1 MEIVTQQLGDALEVK
16 VKGRLDNY
24 WTEHLRGNL
33 EEVIRG
39 GAHGI
44 RLNLSEISFL
54 SSAGVGLLV
63 KFHTQLKGIGGSFI
77 VTSPSERVKQVLD
90 LCRLST
96 VLLAQTTAGASAP
109 VQKAVEIL
117 RFSSLAGSFEVME
130 CDPGKPLICERIGDP
145 GLLKG
150 CRFGPADCQTVEF
163 PAATFGLGLG
173 AFGLGFEDAQTR
185 FGEFLAV
192 GGSAAYLPTDGTNVP
207 DFMVSSGRL
216 VPEMNVLYGLRCEG
230 TFTHLMR
237 FEASGSEGPIS
248 LAELVR
254 TALEASGARTI
265 GIVMVVESAG
275 LVGAALRRSPAAAA
289 AEPEAPFK
297 YPEVRSWLSF
307 STERLYARSLALISG
322 VASSSECTPLASLLR
337 PLGTEAWP
345 MGHFHAAAFS
355 YRPLQKGSIDLKA
368 TVTTLFETETLQG
381 VIHLLTDDRLA
392 AGTQQSEF
400 VRGAC
405 WIGAVADIR

>member
-1 MEIVTQQLGDALEVK
+1 MEIVTQQLDDALEVK

-96 VLLAQTTAGASAP
+96 ILLAPTTPVAP
-109 VQKAVEIL
+109 PPVPKAEVR
-117 RFSSLAGSFEVME
+117 RFSSPAGSFEVMQ
-130 CDPGKPLICERIGDP
+130 CAPGKPLIVERIGDP
-145 GLLKG
+145 DLLKG
-150 CRFGPADCQTVEF
+150 CRFGPANCEMVTYPVS
-163 PAATFGLGLG
+163 TFGFGLG
-173 AFGLGFEDAQTR
+173 AFGHGFEDAQTR

-207 DFMVSSGRL
+207 DFMVSSGKL

-230 TFTHLMR
+230 AFTHLMR
-237 FEASGSEGPIS
+237 FETGSAEGPLS

-254 TALEASGARTI
+254 TALEVSGAAAV
-265 GIVMVVESAG
+265 GMVMVVESAG
-275 LVGAALRRSPAAAA
+275 LVGAALRRSPAAA
-289 AEPEAPFK
+289 PVKDAPFK
-297 YPEVRSWLSF
+297 YPDVRSWLSF
-307 STERLYARSLALISG
+307 STERLYSRSLALISG
-322 VASSSECTPLASLLR
+322 IAASSECTPLAPLLR
-337 PLGTEAWP
+337 PLGTETWP
-345 MGHFHAAAFS
+345 QGHFHAAAFS
-355 YRPLQKGSIDLKA
+355 YRPLQKGNIDLKT

-381 VIHLLTDDRLA
+381 VLHLLTDARLA
-392 AGTQQSEF
+392 AGPQQSEF

-405 WIGAVADIR
+405 WIGAASEIR

>member
-1 MEIVTQQLGDALEVK
+1 MEIVTQQLADALEVK

-33 EEVIRG
+33 EEIIRG

-44 RLNLSEISFL
+44 HLNLSEISFL

-63 KFHTQLKGIGGSFI
+63 KFHTQLKGIGGVFI

-96 VLLAQTTAGASAP
+96 ILLAPKMPAASPAVQKTEVRRFSNPAGA
-109 VQKAVEIL
+109 
-117 RFSSLAGSFEVME
+117 FEVME
-130 CDPGKPLICERIGDP
+130 CAAGKPLICERFGDP
-145 GLLKG
+145 DLLKG
-150 CRFGPADCQTVEF
+150 CRFSPADCQMVTF
-163 PAATFGLGLG
+163 PAATFGFGLG
-173 AFGLGFEDAQTR
+173 AFGHGFEDAQTR

-207 DFMVSSGRL
+207 DFMVSSGKL

-230 TFTHLMR
+230 GFTHLMR
-237 FEASGSEGPIS
+237 FETSTAEAPIS

-254 TALEASGARTI
+254 NALEISSAPAI
-265 GIVMVVESAG
+265 GMVMVVESAG
-275 LVGAALRRSPAAAA
+275 LVGAALRRSPAAAGVNG
-289 AEPEAPFK
+289 APFK

-307 STERLYARSLALISG
+307 STERLYSRSLALISG
-322 VASSSECTPLASLLR
+322 VAANSECLPLAPLLR
-337 PLGTEAWP
+337 PLGAAAGP
-345 MGHFHAAAFS
+345 LGHFHAAAFS
-355 YRPLQKGSIDLKA
+355 YRPLQKGSIDLKD

-381 VIHLLTDDRLA
+381 VLHLLTDARLA
-392 AGTQQSEF
+392 AGPQQSEF

-405 WIGAVADIR
+405 WIGAAADIR

>member
-96 VLLAQTTAGASAP
+96 ILLAQTTPAASP
-109 VQKAVEIL
+109 VHKAEVR
-117 RFSSLAGSFEVME
+117 RFSSSAGSFEVME
-130 CDPGKPLICERIGDP
+130 CAPGKALVCERIGDP
-145 GLLKG
+145 ALLNG
-150 CRFGPADCQTVEF
+150 CRFGPADCQTVAF
-163 PAATFGLGLG
+163 PPDTFGLGLG
-173 AFGLGFEDAQTR
+173 AFGNGFEDAQTR

-207 DFMVSSGRL
+207 DFMVSSGKL
-216 VPEMNVLYGLRCEG
+216 VPEMSVLYGLRLEG
-230 TFTHLMR
+230 GFTHLVR
-237 FEASGSEGPIS
+237 FETASAEGPIS

-254 TALEASGARTI
+254 TALEISGAPVI
-265 GIVMVVESAG
+265 GMVMVVESAG
-275 LVGAALRRSPAAAA
+275 LVGAALRRSPAVTAGVHDV
-289 AEPEAPFK
+289 PFK

-307 STERLYARSLALISG
+307 STERLYSRSLALVSG
-322 VASSSECTPLASLLR
+322 VAASSECAPLAPLLR
-337 PLGTEAWP
+337 PMGAEEWP
-345 MGHFHAAAFS
+345 LGHFHAAAFS
-355 YRPLQKGSIDLKA
+355 YRPLQKGSIDLKT

-381 VIHLLTDDRLA
+381 VLHLLTDDRVA
-392 AGTQQSEF
+392 AGPQQSEF
-400 VRGAC
+400 VGGAC
-405 WIGAVADIR
+405 WIGAAADIR

>member
-1 MEIVTQQLGDALEVK
+1 MEIVTQQLGDTLEVK

-44 RLNLSEISFL
+44 HLNLSEISFL

-63 KFHTQLKGIGGSFI
+63 NFHTQLKGIGGSFVI
-77 VTSPSERVKQVLD
+77 TSPSERVKQVLD

-96 VLLAQTTAGASAP
+96 ILLAQTTPAVPP
-109 VQKAVEIL
+109 VHKTEVR
-117 RFSSLAGSFEVME
+117 RFSSPAGSFEVME
-130 CDPGKPLICERIGDP
+130 CAPGKPLICQLIGDP

-150 CRFGPADCQTVEF
+150 CRFGPEDCQTVAF
-163 PAATFGLGLG
+163 PPSAFGFGLG
-173 AFGLGFEDAQTR
+173 AFGHGFEDARTR

-207 DFMVSSGRL
+207 DFMVSSGQL

-230 TFTHLMR
+230 SFTHLMR
-237 FEASGSEGPIS
+237 FETSAAENPIS

-254 TALEASGARTI
+254 VALDIASAPAI
-265 GIVMVVESAG
+265 GMVMVVESAG
-275 LVGAALRRSPAAAA
+275 LVGAALRRSPAAAKGVND
-289 AEPEAPFK
+289 APFR

-307 STERLYARSLALISG
+307 STERLYSRSLALVSG
-322 VASSSECTPLASLLR
+322 VAASSECAPLAPLLR
-337 PLGTEAWP
+337 PLGAEAAP
-345 MGHFHAAAFS
+345 LGHFHAAAFS
-355 YRPLQKGSIDLKA
+355 YRPLQKGSIDLKT

-381 VIHLLTDDRLA
+381 VLHLLTDGRIA
-392 AGTQQSEF
+392 AGLQQSEF

-405 WIGAVADIR
+405 WIGAASDIR

>member
-63 KFHTQLKGIGGSFI
+63 KFHTQLKGIGGTFI

-90 LCRLST
+90 LCRLSNI
-96 VLLAQTTAGASAP
+96 LLAPTTVVAPTP
-109 VQKAVEIL
+109 VQKAEAR
-117 RFSSLAGSFEVME
+117 RFSSPAGSFEVMQ
-130 CDPGKPLICERIGDP
+130 CPPGKPLIVERIGDP
-145 GLLKG
+145 DLLKG
-150 CRFGPADCQTVEF
+150 CRFGLSNCEMVTYPAS
-163 PAATFGLGLG
+163 TFGFGLG
-173 AFGLGFEDAQTR
+173 AFGHGFEDAQTR

-207 DFMVSSGRL
+207 DFMVSSGKL
-216 VPEMNVLYGLRCEG
+216 VPEMNVLYGLRGEG
-230 TFTHLMR
+230 AFSHLIR
-237 FEASGSEGPIS
+237 FETGSAEVPLS

-254 TALEASGARTI
+254 TACEVSSAPAI
-265 GIVMVVESAG
+265 GMVMVVESAG
-275 LVGAALRRSPAAAA
+275 LVGAALRRSPATSPALQD
-289 AEPEAPFK
+289 APFK
-297 YPEVRSWLSF
+297 YPDVRSWLSF
-307 STERLYARSLALISG
+307 STERLYSRSLALISG
-322 VASSSECTPLASLLR
+322 IAASSECAPLAPLLR

-345 MGHFHAAAFS
+345 QGHFHAAAFS
-355 YRPLQKGSIDLKA
+355 YRPLQKGSIDLKT

-381 VIHLLTDDRLA
+381 VLHLLTDARIA
-392 AGTQQSEF
+392 AGPQQSEF

-405 WIGAVADIR
+405 WIGAASEIR